1 MAEVIGWGRP
11 VMPLLLGLGMLAC
24 GGVKAP
30 QTEMATAQSA
40 VRAAEV
46 GGAEEIPKGKL
57 HLKYARE
64 AIQRAA
70 SLMEDKK
77 NEEAQRTL
85 ARAQIDAEYAV
96 AIAEYET
103 ARLEAAA
110 LLEKIEEMM
119 GEAK

>member
-1 MAEVIGWGRP
+1 IGTERPTIHHSERTSAALLKLLELLLGKKSRVLSKIPHHRKGDDSCAQGWLYSPVMAEVIGWGRLAA
-11 VMPLLLGLGMLAC
+11 PLLLGLGMLAC

-64 AIQRAA
+64 A
-70 SLMEDKK
+70 
-77 NEEAQRTL
+77 
-85 ARAQIDAEYAV
+85 
-96 AIAEYET
+96 
-103 ARLEAAA
+103 
-110 LLEKIEEMM
+110 
-119 GEAK
+119 

>member
-1 MAEVIGWGRP
+1 
-11 VMPLLLGLGMLAC
+11 
-24 GGVKAP
+24 
-30 QTEMATAQSA
+30 MATAQSA

-70 SLMEDKK
+70 TLMEEKK
-77 NEEAQRTL
+77 NAEAQRTL
-85 ARAQIDAEYAV
+85 ERAQIDAEYAV
-96 AIAEYET
+96 ALAKYET

-119 GEAK
+119 GAAK